1 MIAPRSMLYKPLDLR
16 KMGEFD
22 YLLRCIVLLSD
33 PGILSA
39 LEAASHGLA

>member
-1 MIAPRSMLYKPLDLR
+1 MLFEPLDLR

-22 YLLRCIVLLSD
+22 YLLPWIVLLSD

-39 LEAASHGLA
+39 LDAASHELAKACW